1 MNRAL
6 STLLTVCLCLGLAV
20 NAQAQVRILDRI
32 VAVVNDGA
40 IMESELQSRV
50 AGIVGQFEADN
61 RPLPPAQV
69 LREQVLDRMIIERI
83 QLQLAERGGI
93 RVDDGSLNQAL
104 TGIAQ
109 QNNMD
114 LEQFANAVRADG
126 YSWAEF
132 REQVRNDMVISRL
145 QQRSVSSRV
154 RITDREVE
162 RFLSSD
168 LGRRMFAADF
178 HLGHILVQVPSGA
191 SPEQLEQARNKANG
205 IVQRLR
211 GGADFAE
218 TAVEQSDG
226 PQALE
231 GGDLGW
237 RPAAQWPTLFAETAI
252 DMQPGD
258 ISEPLRSGAGYHIL
272 KMIERRGGGGEHVV
286 TQYRVRHV
294 LIQSDALTTEDQ
306 ARAEA
311 QRLHQQVISGS
322 ISLADVAREHSD
334 DPGSRNQ
341 GGELG
346 WVTPGQM
353 VPEFEQMM
361 ESTPVG
367 QVSPVFQT
375 QFGYHFLLVEEQR
388 EADMSDEFRQMRAR
402 QALQKQRFDEELQ
415 TWLQEKRAEAYVDI
429 RLDQ

>member
-104 TGIAQ
+104 TGIAR

-154 RITDREVE
+154 RVTDREVD

-388 EADMSDEFRQMRAR
+388 EADMSDELRQMRAR

>member
-104 TGIAQ
+104 TGIAR

-154 RITDREVE
+154 RVTDREVD

-272 KMIERRGGGGEHVV
+272 KMMERRGGGGEHVV

>member
-104 TGIAQ
+104 TGIAG

-154 RITDREVE
+154 RVTDREVD

-252 DMQPGD
+252 DMQSGD
-258 ISEPLRSGAGYHIL
+258 ISEPLRSGAGFHIL

-294 LIQSDALTTEDQ
+294 LVQSDALTTDNQ

-311 QRLHQQVISGS
+311 QRLHQQVVSGS
-322 ISLADVAREHSD
+322 VSLADVAREHSD

>member
-50 AGIVGQFEADN
+50 AAIVGQFEADN

-69 LREQVLDRMIIERI
+69 LREQVLDRMVIERI
-83 QLQLAERGGI
+83 QLQLAERSGI

-114 LEQFANAVRADG
+114 LEQFANMVRADG

-132 REQVRNDMVISRL
+132 REQVRDDMVISRL

-154 RITDREVE
+154 RITDREVD

-191 SPEQLEQARNKANG
+191 SPDQIEQARNKADG

>member
-114 LEQFANAVRADG
+114 LEQFANAVRTDG

-252 DMQPGD
+252 DMQAGE

-272 KMIERRGGGGEHVV
+272 KMIDRRGGGGEHVV

-294 LIQSDALTTEDQ
+294 LIQSDALTTQEQ
-306 ARAEA
+306 AQTEA
-311 QRLHQQVISGS
+311 QRLHQQVVNGS
-322 ISLADVAREHSD
+322 VSLADVAREHSD

>member
-50 AGIVGQFEADN
+50 AAIVGQFEADN

-69 LREQVLDRMIIERI
+69 LREQVLDRMVIERI

-114 LEQFANAVRADG
+114 LEQFANMVRADG

-132 REQVRNDMVISRL
+132 REQVRDDMVISRL

-154 RITDREVE
+154 RITDREVD

-191 SPEQLEQARNKANG
+191 SPDQIEQARNKADG

-252 DMQPGD
+252 DMQSGD
-258 ISEPLRSGAGYHIL
+258 ISEPLRSGAGFHIL

-294 LIQSDALTTEDQ
+294 LVQSDALTTDNQ

-311 QRLHQQVISGS
+311 QRLHQQVVSGS
-322 ISLADVAREHSD
+322 VSLADVAREHSD

-361 ESTPVG
+361 KSTPVG

>member
-1 MNRAL
+1 
-6 STLLTVCLCLGLAV
+6 
-20 NAQAQVRILDRI
+20 
-32 VAVVNDGA
+32 
-40 IMESELQSRV
+40 
-50 AGIVGQFEADN
+50 
-61 RPLPPAQV
+61 
-69 LREQVLDRMIIERI
+69 
-83 QLQLAERGGI
+83 
-93 RVDDGSLNQAL
+93 
-104 TGIAQ
+104 
-109 QNNMD
+109 
-114 LEQFANAVRADG
+114 
-126 YSWAEF
+126 
-132 REQVRNDMVISRL
+132 
-145 QQRSVSSRV
+145 
-154 RITDREVE
+154 
-162 RFLSSD
+162 
-168 LGRRMFAADF
+168 AADF

>member
-104 TGIAQ
+104 TGIAR

-154 RITDREVE
+154 RVTDREVD

-286 TQYRVRHV
+286 TQHRVRHV

>member
-6 STLLTVCLCLGLAV
+6 STLLTFCLCLGLAV

-50 AGIVGQFEADN
+50 AAIVGQFEADN

-104 TGIAQ
+104 TGIAR
-109 QNNMD
+109 QNNMT
-114 LEQFANAVRADG
+114 LEQFASMVRGDG

-132 REQVRNDMVISRL
+132 REQVRDDMVISRL

-154 RITDREVE
+154 RITDREVD
-162 RFLSSD
+162 RFLNSD

-252 DMQPGD
+252 DMQAGE

-294 LIQSDALTTEDQ
+294 LIQSDALTTQDQ
-306 ARAEA
+306 ARTEA
-311 QRLHQQVISGS
+311 QRLHQQVVNGS
-322 ISLADVAREHSD
+322 VSLADAAREHSD

>member
-104 TGIAQ
+104 TGIAG

-154 RITDREVE
+154 RVTDREVD

>member
-104 TGIAQ
+104 TGIAR

-154 RITDREVE
+154 RVTDREVD

-211 GGADFAE
+211 GGAE

>member
-114 LEQFANAVRADG
+114 LEQFANAVRTDG

-154 RITDREVE
+154 RVTDREVD

>member
-1 MNRAL
+1 MNRVL
-6 STLLTVCLCLGLAV
+6 STLLTFCLCLGLAV
-20 NAQAQVRILDRI
+20 HAQAQVRILDRI

-104 TGIAQ
+104 TGIAG

-114 LEQFANAVRADG
+114 LEQFASAVRADG

-154 RITDREVE
+154 RVTDREVD

-191 SPEQLEQARNKANG
+191 SPDQIEQARNKADG

-252 DMQPGD
+252 DMQSGD
-258 ISEPLRSGAGYHIL
+258 ISEPLRSGAGFHIL

-294 LIQSDALTTEDQ
+294 LVQSDALTTDNQ

-311 QRLHQQVISGS
+311 RRLHQQVVSGS
-322 ISLADVAREHSD
+322 VSLADVAREHSD

-367 QVSPVFQT
+367 RVSPVFQT

-388 EADMSDEFRQMRAR
+388 EADMSDEFRKMRAR

>member
-104 TGIAQ
+104 TGIAR

-154 RITDREVE
+154 RVTDREVD

>member
-104 TGIAQ
+104 TGIAR

-154 RITDREVE
+154 RVTDREVD

-294 LIQSDALTTEDQ
+294 LIQADALTTEDQ

>member
-104 TGIAQ
+104 TGIAR

-154 RITDREVE
+154 RVTDREVD

-272 KMIERRGGGGEHVV
+272 KMIERRGGGGDHVV

>member
-154 RITDREVE
+154 RVTDREVD

>member
-114 LEQFANAVRADG
+114 LEQFANAVRTDG

-252 DMQPGD
+252 DMQAGE

-272 KMIERRGGGGEHVV
+272 KMIDRRGGGGEHVV

-294 LIQSDALTTEDQ
+294 LIQSDALTTQEQ
-306 ARAEA
+306 AQTEA
-311 QRLHQQVISGS
+311 QRLHQQVVTGS
-322 ISLADVAREHSD
+322 VSLADVAREHSD